1 MARNPRIPASLAT
14 GCLGTEA
21 SPPPPRLMLKPWAT
35 VGQAGTAMQPDDGQ
49 MNCMNVS
56 DTLARIVEKGLV
68 AAMQRLELRLHL
80 FMAASFF
87 ATLVP
92 ALFVLYKM
100 QPAALQLLQLD
111 RAQGEQ
117 RRARRRLQS
126 AGAEGDTEVF
136 EGGSGSSDCDGSP
149 EHQPSAPSAPS
160 RARRRNLPTRTA
172 SEIDLSARSG
182 TRLLDSQLEGVFA
195 PQPQP
200 PITGPPCGA

>member
-1 MARNPRIPASLAT
+1 MRLGASARRHNPP
-14 GCLGTEA
+14 
-21 SPPPPRLMLKPWAT
+21 LMLKPWAT

-49 MNCMNVS
+49 MNVS
-56 DTLARIVEKGLV
+56 DTLARIVEKQLV

-80 FMAASFF
+80 FMAAVFLAS
-87 ATLVP
+87 LVP
-92 ALFVLYKM
+92 PLFVLYKM
-100 QPAALQLLQLD
+100 LQQLD

-172 SEIDLSARSG
+172 SESDLSARPG
-182 TRLLDSQLEGVFA
+182 TRLLPSASLGFDVVHLFDG
-195 PQPQP
+195 
-200 PITGPPCGA
+200 

>member
-80 FMAASFF
+80 FMAAVFF
-87 ATLVP
+87 ASLVP

-149 EHQPSAPSAPS
+149 EHQPVYSLLPLLHLHARGDAICQPAPRP
-160 RARRRNLPTRTA
+160 
-172 SEIDLSARSG
+172 RS
-182 TRLLDSQLEGVFA
+182 
-195 PQPQP
+195 
-200 PITGPPCGA
+200 I